1 MNINIALSVYSFL
14 STTIILNTEPKN
26 DPMAHTC
33 PNPSCLVKTSLNSPY
48 QNNASDFEQE
58 ICALGVLGVPSTQ
71 RTASRG
77 NWNSEMF
84 RYLTTIMPGPILD
97 QIPEVP
103 AILTATKHLA
113 PEVFV
118 VLPHHHKDQI
128 KSHRK
133 LLTNSL
139 QF

>member
-1 MNINIALSVYSFL
+1 MNITISMFVNSFL
-14 STTIILNTEPKN
+14 STTFILNTEPRN

-33 PNPSCLVKTSLNSPY
+33 PNPSSLIKISLNSPN
-48 QNNASDFEQE
+48 QNNGSDFEQE
-58 ICALGVLGVPSTQ
+58 ICAPGALGALGTQ
-71 RTASRG
+71 TTVSRG

-84 RYLTTIMPGPILD
+84 GYPPTIMPGPILD
-97 QIPEVP
+97 HIPEVP

-118 VLPHHHKDQI
+118 VLSHHHKDYI